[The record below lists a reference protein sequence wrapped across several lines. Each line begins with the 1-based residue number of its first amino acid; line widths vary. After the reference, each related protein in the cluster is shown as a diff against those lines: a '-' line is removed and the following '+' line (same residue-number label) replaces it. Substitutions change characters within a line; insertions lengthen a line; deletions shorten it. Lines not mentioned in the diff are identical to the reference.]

1 MAGPLGDQE
10 DENAIPHSP
19 RTKGIIQHFER
30 QMRLHLDG
38 LAEDIHVT
46 NERLGPLEIAQIEA
60 GTALQEL
67 RTAQATTNTTLGT
80 IMTRLEELSQQLGEL
95 QGALI
100 MVATPSTT
108 LKPIVVAGYVT
119 RMIFSLRLNSLYL
132 NSMVHMILMLIL
144 SGNLLLIKNLHVM
157 LFLHTIKLKLLL
169 VSLPILLLF
178 GGANIATNIPLKSL
192 PLGML

>member
-1 MAGPLGDQE
+1 
-10 DENAIPHSP
+10 
-19 RTKGIIQHFER
+19 
-30 QMRLHLDG
+30 MRLHLDG

-46 NERLGPLEIAQIEA
+46 IERLGLLKTTQIEA

-80 IMTRLEELSQQLGEL
+80 IMTWLEELSQQLGEL
-95 QGALI
+95 QGDTDYGGDTEHDAQACRRRHGCRHG
-100 MVATPSTT
+100 VHN
-108 LKPIVVAGYVT
+108 
-119 RMIFSLRLNSLYL
+119 RDDFSLRLNSLYL
-132 NSMVHMILMLIL
+132 NSIVQMILMLIL